1 MSSGGEKTTQAD
13 AQGVDVQRSEPA
25 PTRRTAVL
33 DSAHLGDIEGAFGR
47 INVGETEHART
58 WRTRLLTLLAIV
70 GPGIIVMV
78 GDNDAGGVATYAQAG
93 QNYGYS
99 LLWVLLLLIPVL
111 IVNQEMV
118 VRLGA
123 VTGVGHARL
132 INERFGRGWGW
143 FSVGD
148 LFLLNFLT
156 IVTEFIGIS
165 LAAEYIGV
173 SKYVVVPISAVA
185 LVAIMASGS
194 FRRWERAMFIF
205 IAVTLLQIPMLLM
218 SHPQW
223 GHAAKAFVVPSIAGG
238 ISSDAVLLII
248 AIVGT
253 TVAPWQLFFQQSNV
267 VDKRITPRFMGYE
280 RADTVLGAF
289 VVVVGAAALMM
300 TGEWAARSTNTIGGF
315 TDAGATAH
323 LLGAHRPILGS
334 IFAIVLMD
342 ASIIGAAAVTLA
354 TSYAFGDVF
363 GLKHSLHRGFSEAK
377 QFYLSYTA
385 MVALAAVIVLIPGA
399 PLGLITTAVQALA
412 GLLLPSASVFLLLL
426 CNDREVLGPW
436 VNRSWLNWVAA
447 LIVGT
452 LLLLSGI
459 LMATTLFP
467 DLNVVAVAGYLTLA
481 LVILAAAAAPVLR
494 WVARR
499 QPSRPRPQL
508 PARGVDRSTW
518 RMPPLA
524 LLEPVTWSP
533 GTRLAMIALRAYLVV
548 GALLLAVKAIQLSR

>member
-1 MSSGGEKTTQAD
+1 MSSGGEDTTQA
-13 AQGVDVQRSEPA
+13 DVQRSEPA
-25 PTRRTAVL
+25 PTRHTAVL
-33 DSAHLGDIEGAFGR
+33 DNAHLGDIEGAFGR
-47 INVGETEHART
+47 ISVGETEHART

-173 SKYVVVPISAVA
+173 SKYVAVPISAVA

-223 GHAAKAFVVPSIAGG
+223 GHAAKSFVVPGISGG

-280 RADTVLGAF
+280 RADTVLGAL

-315 TDAGATAH
+315 SDAGATAH
-323 LLGAHRPILGS
+323 LLGEHRPILGS

-363 GLKHSLHRGFSEAK
+363 GLKHSLHRGFSDAK

-385 MVALAAVIVLIPGA
+385 MVVLAAAVVLIPGA

-447 LIVGT
+447 LIVGV

-499 QPSRPRPQL
+499 QPSRPQPQL
-508 PARGVDRSTW
+508 PARGVDRNTW

-548 GALLLAVKAIQLSR
+548 GALLLVVKAIQLSR

>member
-1 MSSGGEKTTQAD
+1 MSSGEENATGHA
-13 AQGVDVQRSEPA
+13 AANRRAEPA
-25 PTRRTAVL
+25 TTPRTAVL

-47 INVGETEHART
+47 INVGETEHPRT
-58 WRTRLLTLLAIV
+58 FKTRLLTLLVIV

-78 GDNDAGGVATYAQAG
+78 GDNDAGGVATYTQAG

-156 IVTEFIGIS
+156 IVTEFIGIT
-165 LAAEYIGV
+165 LAAAYIGI
-173 SKYVVVPISAVA
+173 SKYIVVPVSAVA
-185 LVAIMASGS
+185 LIAIMASGS
-194 FRRWERAMFIF
+194 FRRWERAMFVF
-205 IAVTLLQIPMLLM
+205 IAITLIQIPVLLM

-223 GHAAKAFVVPSIAGG
+223 AQAAKSFVVPNISGG
-238 ISSDAVLLII
+238 VTSDAVLLII

-289 VVVVGAAALMM
+289 IVVIGATALVMI
-300 TGEWAARSTNTIGGF
+300 GDWAARSTHTAGGF
-315 TDAGATAH
+315 TDAGAISH
-323 LLGAHRPILGS
+323 LLGQHNSMLGWL
-334 IFAIVLMD
+334 FAIVLMD
-342 ASIIGAAAVTLA
+342 ASILGAAAVTLA

-363 GLKHSLHRGFSEAK
+363 GLKHSLHRGFADAK
-377 QFYLSYTA
+377 PFYLSYSA
-385 MVALAAVIVLIPGA
+385 MVAFAAAIVLIPGA

-436 VNRSWLNWVAA
+436 VNRPWLNWVAG
-447 LIVGT
+447 LIVGV

-467 DLNVVAVAGYLTLA
+467 GLNVIVVAGYLTLT
-481 LVILAAAAAPVLR
+481 LVLLAAAAVPTLR
-494 WVARR
+494 WMGRH
-499 QPSRPRPQL
+499 QPSPPAASRPVRPL
-508 PARGVDRSTW
+508 DNSW
-518 RMPPLA
+518 RMPPLT

-533 GTRLAMIALRAYLVV
+533 GTRLGMIALRGYLVV
-548 GALLLAVKAIQLSR
+548 GAVLLIVKAVQLGGR

>member
-1 MSSGGEKTTQAD
+1 VSSGGENTTEAETP
-13 AQGVDVQRSEPA
+13 AVDVQRSERMEP
-25 PTRRTAVL
+25 RRTAVL

-47 INVGETEHART
+47 ISVGETEHART

-99 LLWVLLLLIPVL
+99 LLWVLLLLVPVL

-165 LAAEYIGV
+165 LAAEYIGI

-194 FRRWERAMFIF
+194 FRRWERAMFVF

-218 SHPQW
+218 SHPEW
-223 GHAAKAFVVPSIAGG
+223 GHAAKSFVVPGISGG

-289 VVVVGAAALMM
+289 VVVIGAAALVM
-300 TGEWAARSTNTIGGF
+300 TGDWAARSTDTVGGF
-315 TDAGATAH
+315 TDAGAIAH
-323 LLGAHRPILGS
+323 LLGQHRESLGW

-363 GLKHSLHRGFSEAK
+363 GLKHSLHRGFADAK

-385 MVALAAVIVLIPGA
+385 MVVLAAAIVLIPGA

-436 VNRSWLNWVAA
+436 VNRPWLNWVAG

-467 DLNVVAVAGYLTLA
+467 EIDVVAVTGYLALA
-481 LVILAAAAAPVLR
+481 MVVLAVAAVPTLR
-494 WVARR
+494 WMARR
-499 QPSRPRPQL
+499 QPARPAAQL

-524 LLEPVTWSP
+524 LLEPVVWSP
-533 GTRLAMIALRAYLVV
+533 GTRLGMIVLRTYLVA
-548 GALLLAVKAIQLSR
+548 GALLLVVKAIQLSR